1 MLVEIDT
8 SKEYT
13 LNWSAKEHERVA
25 QNVRNLIST
34 FRYEVGYDRTKGLD
48 PTIIEKPYDDAVAL
62 FISEVYRLVDS
73 YEPNATVESV
83 TPIGVDQE
91 GNINFKVVISI

>member
-1 MLVEIDT
+1 MVVEIDT

-13 LNWSAKEHERVA
+13 LDWQAKGIDRIV

-48 PTIIEKPYDDAVAL
+48 PTLIEKPYDDAVAL
-62 FISEVYRLVDS
+62 FISEVYRLVDT

-83 TPIGVDQE
+83 TPIGVDEE
-91 GNINFKVVISI
+91 GNINFKVVINI